1 MSTSIWVRAGG
12 TLTEFSFVKNSSGTV
27 VLQGTDTGLDT
38 IGVCQTAAVSGD
50 MVEVVIEGFTSVKSG
65 AAVTAGVS
73 VMTNASGLAIDH
85 TGATKMP
92 LGMYL
97 PEGNDGAAM
106 ADSGSGDI
114 VRILLYS
121 NKSLALTAA

>member
-27 VLQGTDTGLDT
+27 VLQGTTAGTDTL
-38 IGVCQTAAVSGD
+38 GVCQTAAVSGD
-50 MVEVVIEGFTSVKSG
+50 MVEVVTEGFTSVKSG
-65 AAVTAGVS
+65 AGVTAGVL
-73 VMTNASGLAIDH
+73 VMSNASGLAIDH
-85 TGATKMP
+85 TATNTP

-97 PEGNDGAAM
+97 PEADSGAAM
-106 ADSGSGDI
+106 ANSGSGDI

-121 NKSLALTAA
+121 NKTQILG

>member
-27 VLQGTDTGLDT
+27 VLQGTDTASDT
-38 IGVCQTAAVSGD
+38 IGVCQSAAVSGD

-65 AAVTAGVS
+65 AAVTAGAS
-73 VMTNASGLAIDH
+73 VMTNGAAGLAIDH

-97 PEGNDGAAM
+97 PEANDGAAM
-106 ADSGSGDI
+106 ANGGSGDI
-114 VRILLYS
+114 IRILLYS
-121 NKSLALTAA
+121 NKTQTLA